1 MVAGS
6 AGGIHSLNQV
16 APACAD
22 WRTSSRVRPG
32 SGPRSGPPATM
43 SNAPGLARW
52 APRWSPRW
60 RRPAGGEG
68 LFAVGGAARGGRRV
82 QDSAVPAGGPAQRAG
97 VGESTADPDRDPRLL
112 HRPGQADD
120 LADLEVRA
128 LVGERLPGPQPG
140 QHLQRLI
147 DHRGPCAQAGW
158 LAERGRR
165 ESGELTL
172 LPWCPPM
179 MPRLALGHLRCR
191 NLGGPRRSL
200 SGRLRHNVVHD

>member
-32 SGPRSGPPATM
+32 SGPRSGSSGDDVERA
-43 SNAPGLARW
+43 W
-52 APRWSPRW
+52 AGAVGADGVPDGGDLL
-60 RRPAGGEG
+60 GGEG

-97 VGESTADPDRDPRLL
+97 VGESTAGPDRDPLLL

-128 LVGERLPGPQPG
+128 LVGEWLPGPQPG
-140 QHLQRLI
+140 QHVQRLI

-165 ESGELTL
+165 EPGELTL
-172 LPWCPPM
+172 LPWCPSYDAPFRARASSV
-179 MPRLALGHLRCR
+179 PK
-191 NLGGPRRSL
+191 PRRSGAEPL
-200 SGRLRHNVVHD
+200 WKAAAQCCT